1 MPEDSF
7 HEARSAMTEGGQW
20 YGKYPFLRSY
30 LIFLQGIVA
39 DQSSLYIDDKS
50 YYPLLSQI

>member
-39 DQSSLYIDDKS
+39 EQSSLYIDDKS